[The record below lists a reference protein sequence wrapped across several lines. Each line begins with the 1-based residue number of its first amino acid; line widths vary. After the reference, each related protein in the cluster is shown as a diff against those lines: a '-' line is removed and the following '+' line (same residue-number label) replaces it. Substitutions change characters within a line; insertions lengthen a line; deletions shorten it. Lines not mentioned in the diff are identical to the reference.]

1 MSLLL
6 SEIKSIQ
13 YCQQVLDEMAEA
25 TAATTSR
32 ENHSLLDE
40 DTKEDYDNFPP
51 KKRSRGIKIVRALR
65 VKLSGAQ
72 NTFMTNVCGQTNK
85 QITAISSEEHITS
98 PTLL

>member
-40 DTKEDYDNFPP
+40 DTKEDYD
-51 KKRSRGIKIVRALR
+51 KK
-65 VKLSGAQ
+65 
-72 NTFMTNVCGQTNK
+72 
-85 QITAISSEEHITS
+85 TS
-98 PTLL
+98 LQRKDHVELK

>member
-25 TAATTSR
+25 TATTTSR

-51 KKRSRGIKIVRALR
+51 KKRSRGIKIV
-65 VKLSGAQ
+65 
-72 NTFMTNVCGQTNK
+72 
-85 QITAISSEEHITS
+85 
-98 PTLL
+98 